1 MVVKESMPNTSSAPR
16 WLQLTGGV
24 ASVWLAMLCGMLV
37 VTLYRD
43 DAEDGSERR
52 ARAVAEAGLDQSPRD
67 PWRVLSRASR
77 ELALVHQTSPEPAVR
92 PNPLRPADAS
102 PSPVGVGLVDT
113 TLGPI
118 DEETVGM
125 LVGAQPRPVQ
135 QLGGYRRQRLS
146 APLAVTSHNDVSS
159 RELEVAAADEPGEA
173 SGWRPASV
181 RLPDPL
187 SRTSGADL
195 RRLLQ
200 SDNRPVSG
208 DWPYPTRLVSE
219 LRNLEQQG
227 LDLGSAFLQSWAH
240 QGQQWLHRLD
250 RCQRLSSP
258 EAGEVLDALEQLAI
272 HGLEADFPRW
282 PVELQAELRRVS
294 FSVLR
299 RSVVWRSVWWCHQ
312 QPSEEAVAVQTPSY
326 RPADFTPLIR
336 DVIQRLQQTEDFAGW
351 RHYLLLDDIDRLS
364 SGQLVGPPAS
374 RLAQRYLARL
384 ESPLLTAGQRELL
397 EGPAVS
403 ALTEAIRPLAIQPID
418 YRQLLVELESLE
430 LDPRQQVGPTLNQAI
445 RTLRYAPRPDVAAVG
460 HALENNYRNANLRI
474 AVAGDFLQRLLP
486 QPESIEQPVQQT
498 ILGAMTRGAS
508 KVDSQ
513 LQLALVPDPNA
524 WSLKLLVVGQVDS
537 RTRSSR
543 GPAVLFNATRADWE
557 AARTLRI
564 DAQGMLVDRQPTRV
578 QSRDALQGVNTEYDS
593 IPLVSE
599 LVQALVRQQF
609 RQQRPLA
616 QRISRQMIA
625 EQVDQHLDGE
635 LEAQLRLAEAQ
646 FQSRMLGPL
655 ARLRLEPQVID
666 LQTTEQRLIARY
678 RLAGGGQ
685 LAANTPRPRA
695 PADSLM
701 SIQIH
706 QSAINNTFY
715 ELGLARQDWTIQQL
729 CDNLAETFDLPTWQ
743 LPEIVPQDVT
753 IRFAEQ
759 QPITI
764 EWSDQR
770 AWLTLRVAELRQP
783 GGLQLERFNIR
794 IAYRLGAQGAA
805 AWLERDS
812 QPQIDAPR
820 LKIAQRLALRT
831 IFTKIF
837 NDRALIPLTSPS
849 LLSEDPRLSDLA
861 ISQLELRDGWFSVAI
876 SHHSSPHVTRLRQ
889 QLLDARRAD
898 QEDAWEVEP
907 ELH

>member
-1 MVVKESMPNTSSAPR
+1 
-16 WLQLTGGV
+16 
-24 ASVWLAMLCGMLV
+24 MLCGMLV

-52 ARAVAEAGLDQSPRD
+52 ARAVVEAGLDQSPRD

-77 ELALVHQTSPEPAVR
+77 ELELVQQTPPESVAS
-92 PNPLRPADAS
+92 PNPLRPTRS
-102 PSPVGVGLVDT
+102 SSTLVAGRVSDT
-113 TLGPI
+113 LLGPI
-118 DEETVGM
+118 DEETAGM
-125 LVGAQPRPVQ
+125 LAGASPRPVQ

-146 APLAVTSHNDVSS
+146 APLAVKVHEEPAA
-159 RELEVAAADEPGEA
+159 RELEVPLADELADA
-173 SGWRPASV
+173 SPWRSASA

-187 SRTSGADL
+187 PRANAGHL
-195 RRLLQ
+195 KRLLQ
-200 SDNRPVSG
+200 SDTQPSSG
-208 DWPYPTRLVSE
+208 EWPYPTRLVSE
-219 LRNLEQQG
+219 LRSLEQHG

-240 QGQQWLHRLD
+240 QGQQGLHRLD

-258 EAGEVLDALEQLAI
+258 EAGEVLEALEQLAI
-272 HGLEADFPRW
+272 QGLQAEFPRW
-282 PVELQAELRRVS
+282 PVELAAELRRVS
-294 FSVLR
+294 FSLLR
-299 RSVVWRSVWWCHQ
+299 RSAVWRSVWWCHQ
-312 QPSEEAVAVQTPSY
+312 QPPEHVLAIQTPSY
-326 RPADFTPLIR
+326 RPADFSPLIQE
-336 DVIQRLQQTEDFAGW
+336 VVERLQQTEDFAGW
-351 RHYLLLDDIDRLS
+351 RHYLLLDEVDQLS
-364 SGQLVGPPAS
+364 RGQLVGPPAS

-384 ESPLLTAGQRELL
+384 ESPLLTSGQRELL
-397 EGPAVS
+397 EGPAVA
-403 ALTEAIRPLAIQPID
+403 ALTEALRPLAIQPID

-460 HALENNYRNANLRI
+460 QALENNYRNANLRI

-513 LQLALVPDPNA
+513 MQLALVPDPSA

-635 LEAQLRLAEAQ
+635 LETQLRLAEDQ

-729 CDNLAETFDLPTWQ
+729 CDNLAATFDLPTWQ
-743 LPEIVPQDVT
+743 LPDLVPQDVT

-759 QPITI
+759 QPITM
-764 EWSDQR
+764 EWRDQR

-783 GGLQLERFNIR
+783 GGLQMERFNIR

-820 LKIAQRLALRT
+820 LKIAQRLTLRT

-861 ISQLELRDGWFSVAI
+861 ISQLELRDGWFAVAI
-876 SHHSSPHVTRLRQ
+876 SHHSSPHVSRLRQ
-889 QLLDARRAD
+889 QLIEARRVD

-907 ELH
+907 EPR